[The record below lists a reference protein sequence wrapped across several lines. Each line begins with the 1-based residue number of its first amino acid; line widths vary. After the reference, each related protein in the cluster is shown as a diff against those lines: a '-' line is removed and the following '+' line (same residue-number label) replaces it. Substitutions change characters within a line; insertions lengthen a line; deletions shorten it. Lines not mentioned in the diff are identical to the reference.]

1 MRKGV
6 DHMNVEIWFDFVC
19 PFCYMGEAK
28 FKKALEVFE
37 HKDEVEIVYKSFQLD
52 KEKTDYEGKDVH
64 RIIADKYHISYE
76 QAKANNDRITE
87 AASEVGLNYNFD
99 ILKVNN
105 TELAHEIAKYAQR
118 VGKGNELV
126 ERYFKGVFE
135 EGLDIGNKNDL
146 LKSAKGLGI
155 DVTELEKQIDSNSL
169 KSEVKE
175 DQAQAE
181 QLGINSVPFFL
192 IDNKYAVSGA
202 QDPEQFLQA
211 LQQAYDDKA

>member
-6 DHMNVEIWFDFVC
+6 DPMKVEIWSDFVC

-37 HKDEVEIVYKSFQLD
+37 HKDEVEIVYKSFELD
-52 KEKTDYEGKDVH
+52 REKTDYEGKNVH

-76 QAKANNDRITE
+76 QAKANNDRITK
-87 AASEVGLNYNFD
+87 AAAEVGLNYNFD

-105 TELAHEIAKYAQR
+105 TLIAHEIAKYAQH

-135 EGLDIGNKNDL
+135 EGLDIGKKNDL
-146 LKSAKGLGI
+146 LKLAEEIGLDI
-155 DVTELEKQIDSNSL
+155 AELTKQLDGNDL
-169 KSEVKE
+169 KSDVRE
-175 DQAQAE
+175 DEAQAE
-181 QLGINSVPFFL
+181 KLGVNSVPFFL

-202 QDPEQFLQA
+202 QDPQQFLQA
-211 LQQAYDDKA
+211 LQQAYND